1 MARTTGGPVPPY
13 GEAIQQAVATG
24 DLARMKA
31 VARDAEQF
39 IAQWGNVPAALEAL
53 KLEIAKLEAKGGGG
67 AAAKPS
73 PARKSRARTTK

>member
-1 MARTTGGPVPPY
+1 MAQKGGPVPPY

-39 IAQWGNVPAALEAL
+39 VAQWGNVPAALEAL
-53 KLEIAKLEAKGGGG
+53 KLEIAKLEARGGVSGGG
-67 AAAKPS
+67 AAKPKATPKRGAK
-73 PARKSRARTTK
+73 